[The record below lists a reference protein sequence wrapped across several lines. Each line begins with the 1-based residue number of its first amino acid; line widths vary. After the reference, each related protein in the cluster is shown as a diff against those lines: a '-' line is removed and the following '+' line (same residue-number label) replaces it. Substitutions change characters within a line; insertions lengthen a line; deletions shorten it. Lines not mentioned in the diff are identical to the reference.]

1 MRKRHV
7 DHLNMPMIISVM
19 MITIKL
25 HAIMM
30 VEHAVITIDGP
41 SKAGI
46 TTAQNVNARNQSA
59 QTNQYVKIF
68 INQKSAKRNA
78 KEANAKQMP
87 LARRIAR
94 VIAGSAEVRP

>member
-1 MRKRHV
+1 
-7 DHLNMPMIISVM
+7 MPMIISVM

-46 TTAQNVNARNQSA
+46 TTAQVCNNSL
-59 QTNQYVKIF
+59 I
-68 INQKSAKRNA
+68 KSF
-78 KEANAKQMP
+78 
-87 LARRIAR
+87 
-94 VIAGSAEVRP
+94 SF